1 LIGAVLFAVFSTAA
15 SRAEENPLTFD
26 ALSREFR
33 SLTEKVSPAVV
44 QVFTTS
50 FGIVAGG
57 PTQGQTALFGNQVG
71 SGSGAIID
79 PDGYI
84 VTNAHVVEGARRV
97 QVMLAPELDD
107 RTRRS
112 ILSGHGRL
120 VGAQVIGIDFE
131 TDLALLKI
139 SEKGLPS
146 LPLAD
151 SDGTYQGQLV
161 FAFGSPLGL
170 SDSVSFGVVSSVAR
184 QLERESPMIYIQ
196 HDAAVNP
203 GNSGG
208 PLVDTAGRII
218 GINTLIFSQ
227 SGGYEGLS
235 FAAPSNIVRNIVE
248 QLRATGTVR
257 RGIIGVR
264 AQTIA
269 PWLAEGLGL
278 RRDWGVVLSDV
289 YPGGP
294 AAAAGLAIGDIV
306 LTLDGKPME
315 NGRQFDVNVYA
326 KPIGKNVTLEILR
339 GDRQLTK
346 QIQVIERIEPDTRF
360 LNLVT
365 PDRNLLSRIGVL
377 GLDLSEEV
385 RRMLPNLRRTAGVVV
400 AGRAADYQVFG
411 EPLEPGDV
419 IYALNGEAVGN
430 LRELRA
436 RLDRLEFGKPAV
448 FQIER
453 AGTLRYLTIGV
464 E

>member
-1 LIGAVLFAVFSTAA
+1 
-15 SRAEENPLTFD
+15 
-26 ALSREFR
+26 
-33 SLTEKVSPAVV
+33 
-44 QVFTTS
+44 
-50 FGIVAGG
+50 
-57 PTQGQTALFGNQVG
+57 
-71 SGSGAIID
+71 
-79 PDGYI
+79 
-84 VTNAHVVEGARRV
+84 
-97 QVMLAPELDD
+97 
-107 RTRRS
+107 
-112 ILSGHGRL
+112 
-120 VGAQVIGIDFE
+120 
-131 TDLALLKI
+131 
-139 SEKGLPS
+139 
-146 LPLAD
+146 
-151 SDGTYQGQLV
+151 
-161 FAFGSPLGL
+161 
-170 SDSVSFGVVSSVAR
+170 
-184 QLERESPMIYIQ
+184 
-196 HDAAVNP
+196 
-203 GNSGG
+203 
-208 PLVDTAGRII
+208 
-218 GINTLIFSQ
+218 
-227 SGGYEGLS
+227 
-235 FAAPSNIVRNIVE
+235 VRNIVE

-436 RLDRLEFGKPAV
+436 RLDRSSRSSAR
-448 FQIER
+448 ER
-453 AGTLRYLTIGV
+453 SAT
-464 E
+464 